1 MKPPRSMSA
10 ECSTV
15 TPRFRL
21 PSVKREALCTFSMK
35 TESSF
40 VVSTVEPVRFRP
52 RVSASKHTLSH
63 YRSWAASLTEE
74 APLVVLH
81 NDALISDGEK
91 MNDPAMQLLFS
102 FGYETFDYTKDK
114 QVPAARPAPDHYL
127 MIFCLAD
134 SVLMN
139 PKEAPICQCM
149 VDRARLVS
157 R

>member
-1 MKPPRSMSA
+1 M
-10 ECSTV
+10 
-15 TPRFRL
+15 
-21 PSVKREALCTFSMK
+21 
-35 TESSF
+35 
-40 VVSTVEPVRFRP
+40 VSTVEHVRFRP

-114 QVPAARPAPDHYL
+114 QVPAARPAPE
-127 MIFCLAD
+127 LAPLLD
-134 SVLMN
+134 DILFG
-139 PKEAPICQCM
+139 
-149 VDRARLVS
+149 RLGTDEPESAGDVHLS
-157 R
+157 MYG